1 MRKIVLE
8 FLEILINLNR
18 KLRRILLIIVDFF
31 IVLASLILANSNV
44 AINSN
49 LTLLDNLIYFSVCSI
64 FGLLLYIFSGQY
76 KGITRF
82 QGSKFFYKLI
92 YKNLT
97 LSIFSLLIFRLIF
110 QVNLKLSYVI
120 ELFIFL
126 NSISLLVRLFLKDI
140 LNNIYTSDKKTQKK
154 IAIYGAGNAGA
165 QLEMSLRFSK
175 KYEVICF
182 LDDNQ
187 NLTNRYLNS
196 KPIFPRKKLLELK
209 GVVEQVMLAIPSLNS
224 ESKKN
229 IINFLTKEKIPTFI
243 IPSIEELSSGK
254 IPINTIRPVLIEDIL
269 GRSSVIPDRNLLFK
283 EISDKTICIIGGAG
297 SIGSQLCKEIIQLNP
312 KKLICI
318 DQNELGLYKLEQ
330 DLGSKSS
337 HDFEIDYVLIN
348 AQNRADLKEVFYK
361 NNINIVFHAAAYKHV
376 PLVEKNPLSGIFNN
390 VWTTKV
396 ICEICLEYKVN
407 KFMLISTDKAV
418 RPTNVMGASK
428 RLAELVVQAYSEYS
442 KRRIQN
448 NPINKIET
456 IFSMVRF
463 GNVLDSSG
471 SVVPLFRK
479 QISNGGPITVTHKK
493 VTRYFMTIPEAAQ
506 LVIQSISLAEGGEVF
521 LLDMGQPMNIF
532 HLAKQMII
540 LSGLKIK
547 DDAHPLGDI
556 EIKVTG
562 LRPGEKLFEELL
574 IDAKCEKTNHELI
587 YKGVENFC
595 PIEELMPR
603 LSKLHDK
610 ILEKNESSVLEQLS
624 ELVPE
629 WKRSN

>member
-8 FLEILINLNR
+8 LLEFLINLSP
-18 KLRRILLIIVDFF
+18 KLRRILLIIIDFV
-31 IVLASLILANSNV
+31 IILTSLILVNSNIV
-44 AINSN
+44 IYSYK
-49 LTLLDNLIYFSVCSI
+49 LFIDNLFYFTIYSTL
-64 FGLLLYIFSGQY
+64 GLLLYLFTGQY

-82 QGSKFFYKLI
+82 QDSKFFYKLI
-92 YKNLT
+92 YRNLT

-110 QVNLKLSYVI
+110 KINWEFSDLI
-120 ELFIFL
+120 EFFIFL

-140 LNNIYTSDKKTQKK
+140 LNNLYTSEKNKPKK

-165 QLEMSLRFSK
+165 QLEISLRFSK

-182 LDDNQ
+182 IDDNK

-196 KPIFPRKKLLELK
+196 KPIHPRKKLLELK
-209 GVVEQVMLAIPSLNS
+209 GRVDQVMLAIPSLNS
-224 ESKKN
+224 TSKKN

-254 IPINTIRPVLIEDIL
+254 IPINTLRPVLIEDIL
-269 GRSSVIPDRNLLFK
+269 GRNSVIPDKDLLFK

-297 SIGSQLCKEIIQLNP
+297 SIGSQLCKEVVQLKP
-312 KKLICI
+312 RKLICI
-318 DQNELGLYKLEQ
+318 DQNELGLYELEQ
-330 DLGSKSS
+330 CLTSKFS
-337 HDFEIDYVLIN
+337 HHFEIEYVLIN
-348 AQNRADLKEVFYK
+348 AQKKSDLKKLFYE
-361 NNINIVFHAAAYKHV
+361 NDINIVFHAAAYKHV

-390 VWTTKV
+390 VWTTKI
-396 ICEICLEYKVN
+396 ICEICLELNVN

-442 KRRIQN
+442 RREIKN
-448 NPINKIET
+448 NSINDIKT

-521 LLDMGQPMNIF
+521 LLDMGEPMNIF
-532 HLAKQMII
+532 HLAKQMIV
-540 LSGLKIK
+540 LSGLNIK
-547 DDAHPLGDI
+547 DDDHPFGDI
-556 EIKVTG
+556 EIEVTG

-574 IDAKCEKTNHELI
+574 IDAKSEKTNHKLI
-587 YKGVENFC
+587 YKAVESFS
-595 PIEELMPR
+595 PIEELVPK
-603 LSKLHDK
+603 LAKLHEH
-610 ILEKNESSVLEQLS
+610 IIENNESSALDQLS

-629 WKRSN
+629 WQRSL